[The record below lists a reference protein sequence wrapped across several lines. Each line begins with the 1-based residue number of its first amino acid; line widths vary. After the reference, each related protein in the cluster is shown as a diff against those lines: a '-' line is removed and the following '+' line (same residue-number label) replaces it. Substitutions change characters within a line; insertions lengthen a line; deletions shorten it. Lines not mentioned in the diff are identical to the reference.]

1 MSLLLRHLGESFAR
15 PDHWLYASW
24 LDLVTKY
31 RRTHLG
37 LFWVWVPPALYIWGI
52 GLFIG
57 AISPVR
63 QRTFVAFVGV
73 SFVVFRLITTVIND
87 STGTF
92 RSYQAYVNDGQQRL
106 TDYLMRTVARSVFYF
121 IAAVPL
127 LVVALATSEQFTP
140 SGLPMA
146 LLGLAFLLVN
156 LVGLAT
162 LFALMGARLP
172 DVAELTGSAIMF
184 LFLITPI
191 VWYPAS
197 APEGTLHGTLMRG
210 NPLHHLISVVRDPLL
225 GFPVEPLSWAYV
237 SVMTGLVWVLAV
249 VAYGRFAPRVALW
262 L

>member
-31 RRTHLG
+31 RRNRLG
-37 LFWVWVPPALYIWGI
+37 LLWVWVPPAMYIWGI

-73 SFVVFRLITTVIND
+73 SFVVFRLITTVIHD

-92 RSYQAYVNDGQQRL
+92 RYYQVYLNDGQQRL
-106 TDYLMRTVARSVFYF
+106 TDYLMRTVARSVYYF

-127 LVVALATSEQFTP
+127 LAIALATSTQFTP

-146 LLGLAFLLVN
+146 LAGLSIVLVN

-162 LFALMGARLP
+162 LFALVGARMP

-184 LFLITPI
+184 LFLITPV
-191 VWYPAS
+191 VWYPSA
-197 APEGTLHGTLMRG
+197 APEGTMHGALMRG
-210 NPLHHLISVVRDPLL
+210 NPLHHMISVVRDPLL
-225 GFPVEPLSWAYV
+225 GMQVEPLSWTYV
-237 SVMTGLVWVLAV
+237 GVLTLLVWVLAMA
-249 VAYGRFAPRVALW
+249 AYGRFSRRVALW